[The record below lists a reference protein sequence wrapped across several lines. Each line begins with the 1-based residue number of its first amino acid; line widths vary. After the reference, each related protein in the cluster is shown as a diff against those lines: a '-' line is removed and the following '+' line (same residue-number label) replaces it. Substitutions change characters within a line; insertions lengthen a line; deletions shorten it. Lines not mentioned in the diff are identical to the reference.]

1 MFRKFL
7 DFVKEEKQY
16 DFESSEQFL
25 KTMGGKSFLNGM
37 YRIFDE
43 KSIPKWNDIVKKSFP
58 KYKNQISVFGY
69 NWLGRIFALDTQ
81 RDVVLIFEP
90 GTGEILNTEE
100 NFVNFHDSEIPQYHD
115 ACLASEF
122 FNEWFEAN
130 GNFVL
135 PHNKCVGY
143 KVPLFLN
150 GEDDIENLE
159 VSDMEVYWEIMM
171 PLINL

>member
-1 MFRKFL
+1 MFEKFY
-7 DFVKEEKQY
+7 DFVGVENKNNVTDMSGFMDIY
-16 DFESSEQFL
+16 
-25 KTMGGKSFLNGM
+25 GGETFLNGL
-37 YRIFDE
+37 YRIHNKNDV
-43 KSIPKWNDIVKKSFP
+43 KKWNEILKRAFP
-58 KYKNQISVFGY
+58 KFKNGIQVFGY
-69 NWLGRIFALDTQ
+69 DWLGRNFALDTQ
-81 RDVVLIFEP
+81 RDVVLIYEP
-90 GTGEILNTEE
+90 GTGEILNTGE

-171 PLINL
+171 PLMNL

>member
-7 DFVKEEKQY
+7 DFVKEQKQY

-43 KSIPKWNDIVKKSFP
+43 KSIPKWNDIVGKSFS

-69 NWLGRIFALDTQ
+69 DWLGRIFALNKVSNT
-81 RDVVLIFEP
+81 VLLFEP
-90 GTGEILNTEE
+90 GTGDVFDIPANIVDFHNVEIVE
-100 NFVNFHDSEIPQYHD
+100 FHEDS
-115 ACLASEF
+115 LLSEYF
-122 FNEWFEAN
+122 DEWFEAN
-130 GNFVL
+130 NNFVL
-135 PHNKCVGY
+135 PINKCVGY

-171 PLINL
+171 PLMNL

>member
-1 MFRKFL
+1 MFEKFY
-7 DFVKEEKQY
+7 DFVGVENKNNVTDMSGFMDIY
-16 DFESSEQFL
+16 
-25 KTMGGKSFLNGM
+25 GGETFLNGL
-37 YRIFDE
+37 YRIHNKNDV
-43 KSIPKWNDIVKKSFP
+43 KKWNEILKRAFP
-58 KYKNQISVFGY
+58 KFKNGIQVFGY
-69 NWLGRIFALDTQ
+69 DWLGRNFALDTQ

-90 GTGEILNTEE
+90 GTGEILNTE
-100 NFVNFHDSEIPQYHD
+100 
-115 ACLASEF
+115 F
-122 FNEWFEAN
+122 FTEWFEAN

-171 PLINL
+171 PLMNL

>member
-1 MFRKFL
+1 M
-7 DFVKEEKQY
+7 
-16 DFESSEQFL
+16 
-25 KTMGGKSFLNGM
+25 NGL
-37 YRIFDE
+37 YRIHNKNDV
-43 KSIPKWNDIVKKSFP
+43 KKWNEILKRAFP
-58 KYKNQISVFGY
+58 KFKNGIQVFGY
-69 NWLGRIFALDTQ
+69 DWLGRNFALDTQ

-171 PLINL
+171 PLMNL